1 MIYCIDENIDEPI
14 MLINTHIGFDEDEGM
29 GIDGALFQKELL
41 YLDTLGKKRIQIWI
55 NSIGGVVM
63 DGYSIASAILKTK
76 TPVDTFNVGICA
88 SIAGV
93 IFMCGRN
100 RVAMDYS
107 LLMIHKPSGG
117 NDEKVLELMQES
129 LVTMLTAKSGLTTEQ
144 VSKLMDATSWIN
156 ATECLKMGFATEIE
170 KTAKA
175 ETITATNYADIF
187 TQANRITNKILKP
200 IINTKKS
207 MLKVTNKLGINAE
220 ANEESILNAIEQMES
235 AKNAEIETMKQTIAD
250 METQLTALKEKC
262 DAMIIEIETEKEM
275 SQEKEAMDMV
285 TNFAKL
291 GRIKDEEENVKM
303 WVNLAKADFDGT
315 KAIIENLPLNVQA
328 NKIENALE
336 NNTNETQFKNGE
348 DFMSFELKQI
358 NNKNKK

>member
-14 MLINTHIGFDEDEGM
+14 MLINSHIGFDEVDGM

-63 DGYSIASAILKTK
+63 DGYSIASAIIKTK
-76 TPVDTFNVGICA
+76 TPVDTYNVGICA

-117 NDEKVLELMQES
+117 SDEKVLELMQES

-144 VSKLMDATSWIN
+144 VNVLMDATSWIN
-156 ATECLKMGFATEIE
+156 SGDCLKMGFATEIE
-170 KTAKA
+170 NTAKA

-187 TQANRITNKILKP
+187 AQANKITNKILKP
-200 IINTKKS
+200 IINTKKI
-207 MLKVTNKLGINAE
+207 MLKVTNKLGLNAE
-220 ANEESILNAIEQMES
+220 ANEESIVDAIEQM
-235 AKNAEIETMKQTIAD
+235 KNGALEEKQALMLE
-250 METQLTALKEKC
+250 MEQLATAMEALKEKY
-262 DAMIIEIETEKEM
+262 ETLVEQME
-275 SQEKEAMDMV
+275 SDKEASELEDATEMIS
-285 TNFAKL
+285 NFAKL
-291 GRIKDEEENVKM
+291 GRIKNDDETVKT
-303 WVNLAKADFDGT
+303 WVNLAKTDLAGT
-315 KAIIENLPLNVQA
+315 KAIIENLPLNVIA
-328 NKIENALE
+328 NKIENKIVDPNAPVF
-336 NNTNETQFKNGE
+336 TDGT
-348 DFMSFELKQI
+348 DFLNFELKQI

>member
-14 MLINTHIGFDEDEGM
+14 MLINTHIGYDDDEGM

-63 DGYSIASAILKTK
+63 DGYSIASAIIKTK

-129 LVTMLTAKSGLTTEQ
+129 LVTMLTAKSGLTMEQ
-144 VSKLMDATSWIN
+144 VSALMDATSWIN
-156 ATECLKMGFATEIE
+156 ATECLNMGFATEIE
-170 KTAKA
+170 KTSQNDD
-175 ETITATNYADIF
+175 TITSTYYADIF
-187 TQANRITNKILKP
+187 TQANKITNKILKP

-207 MLKVTNKLGINAE
+207 MLKVTNRLELNDDAS
-220 ANEESILNAIEQMES
+220 EESILNAIEKIVNSSITEKEAMQ
-235 AKNAEIETMKQTIAD
+235 KTISE
-250 METQLTALKEKC
+250 METELTLLKEKY
-262 DAMIIEIETEKEM
+262 DAMIIEVETEKEA
-275 SQEKEAMDMV
+275 SEEKEAMDMIS
-285 TNFAKL
+285 NFAKL
-291 GRIKDEEENVKM
+291 GRIKNDDETIKV
-303 WVNLAKADFDGT
+303 WVNLAKADFEGT
-315 KAIIENLPLNVQA
+315 KAIIENLPLNVVA
-328 NKIENALE
+328 NKIENVVNKE
-336 NNTNETQFKNGE
+336 ETIFKNGE
-348 DFMSFELKQI
+348 DFLNFELKQI

>member
-1 MIYCIDENIDEPI
+1 MIYCVDENIDEPI
-14 MLINTHIGFDEDEGM
+14 MLINTHIGFDEVDGM

-63 DGYSIASAILKTK
+63 DGYSIASAILKTN

-117 NDEKVLELMQES
+117 NDEKVLDLMQES
-129 LVTMLTAKSGLTTEQ
+129 LVTMLTAKSELTSEQ
-144 VSKLMDATSWIN
+144 VNTLMNATSWIN
-156 ATECLKMGFATEIE
+156 ADECLKMGFANEIE

-187 TQANRITNKILKP
+187 TQANKITNKILKP

-207 MLKVTNKLGINAE
+207 MLKITNKLGLNAE
-220 ANEESILNAIEQMES
+220 ASEESIVDAIDQMKNASAEELQALMLEMEQMET
-235 AKNAEIETMKQTIAD
+235 A
-250 METQLTALKEKC
+250 MEALKEKYDAIVEQMDAEKGAREEE
-262 DAMIIEIETEKEM
+262 DAMEM
-275 SQEKEAMDMV
+275 IS
-285 TNFAKL
+285 NFAKL
-291 GRIKDEEENVKM
+291 GRIKNDDENVKM
-303 WVNLAKADFDGT
+303 WVNLAKADLQGT
-315 KAIIENLPLNVQA
+315 KAIIENLPLNVVA
-328 NKIENALE
+328 NKIENKIIDANAPTFE
-336 NNTNETQFKNGE
+336 KGE

>member
-14 MLINTHIGFDEDEGM
+14 MLINTHVGFDDEEGM

-100 RVAMDYS
+100 RIAMDYS

-117 NDEKVLELMQES
+117 SDEKVLELMQES
-129 LVTMLTAKSGLTTEQ
+129 LVTMLTAKSGLTADQ
-144 VSKLMDATSWIN
+144 VSVLMDATSWIN
-156 ATECLKMGFATEIE
+156 ANDCLDMGFATEIE

-187 TQANRITNKILKP
+187 TQANKITNKILKP

-207 MLKVTNKLGINAE
+207 MLKVTNKLGLNAE
-220 ANEESILNAIEQMES
+220 ANEDSIVDAIEQM
-235 AKNAEIETMKQTIAD
+235 KNASAEELQTLMLEMEQ
-250 METQLTALKEKC
+250 METAMEALKEKY
-262 DAMIIEIETEKEM
+262 DAIMEQMDAEKETRLEEDAVEM
-275 SQEKEAMDMV
+275 IS
-285 TNFAKL
+285 NFAKL
-291 GRIKDEEENVKM
+291 GRIKNDDENVKM
-303 WVNLAKADFDGT
+303 WVNLAKADLNGT
-315 KAIIENLPLNVQA
+315 KAIIENLPLNVVA
-328 NKIENALE
+328 PKIENVV
-336 NNTNETQFKNGE
+336 TNSATAEFKDGY
-348 DFMSFELKQI
+348 DFMNYEQKQL

>member
-14 MLINTHIGFDEDEGM
+14 MLINSHIGFDEVDGM

-63 DGYSIASAILKTK
+63 DGYSIASAIIKTK

-129 LVTMLTAKSGLTTEQ
+129 LVTMLTAKSGLTMEQ
-144 VSKLMDATSWIN
+144 VSALMDATSWIN

-187 TQANRITNKILKP
+187 TQANKITNKILKP

-207 MLKVTNKLGINAE
+207 MLKVTNKLGLTDD
-220 ANEESILNAIEQMES
+220 ANEESILNAIEKIVNSSNVEAEEMQKTISEME
-235 AKNAEIETMKQTIAD
+235 AELAELKQ
-250 METQLTALKEKC
+250 KY
-262 DAMIIEIETEKEM
+262 DAMIIEVETEKEA
-275 SQEKEAMDMV
+275 SEEKEAMDMIS
-285 TNFAKL
+285 NFAKL
-291 GRIKDEEENVKM
+291 GRIKNDDENVKM
-303 WVNLAKADFDGT
+303 WVNLAKADFNGT
-315 KAIIENLPLNVQA
+315 KSIIENLPLNVIA
-328 NKIENALE
+328 NKIENKIVDANAPIFTE
-336 NNTNETQFKNGE
+336 GT
-348 DFMSFELKQI
+348 DFLNFEMKQI

>member
-14 MLINTHIGFDEDEGM
+14 MLINTHIGYDDDEGM

-63 DGYSIASAILKTK
+63 DGYSIASAIIKTK

-129 LVTMLTAKSGLTTEQ
+129 LVTMLTAKSGLTMEQ
-144 VSKLMDATSWIN
+144 VAELMDATSWIN

-170 KTAKA
+170 KTSQNDD
-175 ETITATNYADIF
+175 TITSTYYADIF
-187 TQANRITNKILKP
+187 TQANKITNKILKP

-207 MLKVTNKLGINAE
+207 MLKVTNKLGLNDD
-220 ANEESILNAIEQMES
+220 ANEESILNAIEKIVNSSMTE
-235 AKNAEIETMKQTIAD
+235 AEAMKKTICE
-250 METQLTALKEKC
+250 METELTSLKEKY
-262 DAMIIEIETEKEM
+262 DAMIIEVETEKEM
-275 SQEKEAMDMV
+275 SQEKEAMDMIS
-285 TNFAKL
+285 NFAKL
-291 GRIKDEEENVKM
+291 GRIKNDEETVKV
-303 WVNLAKADFDGT
+303 WVNLAKSDFEGT
-315 KAIIENLPLNVQA
+315 KAIIENLPLNVVA
-328 NKIENALE
+328 NKIETVVNKDE
-336 NNTNETQFKNGE
+336 PQFKDGA
-348 DFMSFELKQI
+348 DFMNFELKQI

>member
-14 MLINTHIGFDEDEGM
+14 MLINTHVGFDEVDGM

-63 DGYSIASAILKTK
+63 DGYSIASAILKTN

-107 LLMIHKPSGG
+107 LLMMHKPSGG
-117 NDEKVLELMQES
+117 TDTKVLDLMQES
-129 LVTMLTAKSGLTTEQ
+129 LTTMLTAKSGLTNES
-144 VSKLMDATSWIN
+144 VSKLMDATTWIN
-156 ATECLKMGFATEIE
+156 ANECLTMGFATEIE
-170 KTAKA
+170 NTAKA

-187 TQANRITNKILKP
+187 AQANKITNKILKLT
-200 IINTKKS
+200 INKKS
-207 MLKVTNKLGINAE
+207 MLKVTNKLGLNAE
-220 ANEESILNAIEQMES
+220 ANEESIVDAIDQMKNGALEEKQALMLEIEQLSIAME
-235 AKNAEIETMKQTIAD
+235 
-250 METQLTALKEKC
+250 ALKEKYEEL
-262 DAMIIEIETEKEM
+262 MGQME
-275 SQEKEAMDMV
+275 SEKEASEIEDATEMIS
-285 TNFAKL
+285 NFAKL
-291 GRIKDEEENVKM
+291 GRIKNDDENVKM
-303 WVNLAKADFDGT
+303 WVNLAKTDLEGT
-315 KAIIENLPLNVQA
+315 KTIIENLPLNVIA
-328 NKIENALE
+328 NKIE
-336 NNTNETQFKNGE
+336 ETIVNKDESVFKNGE
-348 DFMSFELKQI
+348 DFMHFELKQI

>member
-14 MLINTHIGFDEDEGM
+14 MLINSHIGFDEVDGM

-63 DGYSIASAILKTK
+63 DGYSIASAILKTN
-76 TPVDTFNVGICA
+76 TPVDTFNVGISA

-117 NDEKVLELMQES
+117 NDDKVLELMQDS
-129 LVTMLTAKSGLTTEQ
+129 LITMLCAKSNLTTEQ
-144 VSKLMDATSWIN
+144 VSELMNATSWIN
-156 ATECLKMGFATEIE
+156 SDECLQMGFATEIE

-175 ETITATNYADIF
+175 ETITATNYAEIF
-187 TQANRITNKILKP
+187 TQANKITNKILKP
-200 IINTKKS
+200 IINTKKI
-207 MLKVTNKLGINAE
+207 MLKVTNKLGLNAE
-220 ANEESILNAIEQMES
+220 ASEESIVDAIEQMKNASAEELQALMLEMEQMES
-235 AKNAEIETMKQTIAD
+235 ALE
-250 METQLTALKEKC
+250 ALKEKY
-262 DAMIIEIETEKEM
+262 ESLM
-275 SQEKEAMDMV
+275 SQTEAEKEAREEEDAIEMV
-285 TNFAKL
+285 SNFAKL
-291 GRIKDEEENVKM
+291 GRIKNDDDNLKM
-303 WVNLAKADFDGT
+303 WVNLAKKDFAGT
-315 KAIIENLPLNVQA
+315 KTMIENLPLNATA
-328 NKIENALE
+328 NKIENKIVNADAPTFE
-336 NNTNETQFKNGE
+336 NGE
-348 DFMSFELKQI
+348 DFMSYELKQI

>member
-14 MLINTHIGFDEDEGM
+14 MLINTFIGFDDEEGM
-29 GIDGALFQKELL
+29 GIDGAQFQKELL

-129 LVTMLTAKSGLTTEQ
+129 LVTMLTAKSGLTEEQ
-144 VSKLMDATSWIN
+144 VSVLMDATSWIN
-156 ATECLKMGFATEIE
+156 ANNSLEMGFATEIE

-175 ETITATNYADIF
+175 EMITATNYADIF
-187 TQANRITNKILKP
+187 TQANKITNKILKP

-207 MLKVTNKLGINAE
+207 MLKVTNKLGLNAE
-220 ANEESILNAIEQMES
+220 ANEESIVDAIEQM
-235 AKNAEIETMKQTIAD
+235 KNASAEELQALTLEMEQMEIAMEELKQKYEAI
-250 METQLTALKEKC
+250 MEQMGA
-262 DAMIIEIETEKEM
+262 EKELR
-275 SQEKEAMDMV
+275 EEEDAVEMV
-285 TNFAKL
+285 SNFAKL
-291 GRIKDEEENVKM
+291 GRIKNDEENIKM
-303 WVNLAKADFDGT
+303 WVNLAKSDLNGT
-315 KAIIENLPLNVQA
+315 KAIIENLPLNVEA
-328 NKIENALE
+328 PKIENALKTGTFE
-336 NNTNETQFKNGE
+336 FKDGY
-348 DFMSFELKQI
+348 DFMNFEQKQI

>member
-14 MLINTHIGFDEDEGM
+14 MLINTHIGYDEDEGM

-63 DGYSIASAILKTK
+63 DGYSIASAIIKTK

-129 LVTMLTAKSGLTTEQ
+129 LVTMLTAKSGLTMEQ
-144 VSKLMDATSWIN
+144 VSALMDATSWIN
-156 ATECLKMGFATEIE
+156 ATECLNMGFATEIE
-170 KTAKA
+170 KTSQNDD
-175 ETITATNYADIF
+175 TITSTYYADIF
-187 TQANRITNKILKP
+187 TQANKITNKILKP

-207 MLKVTNKLGINAE
+207 MLKVTNRLELNDDAS
-220 ANEESILNAIEQMES
+220 EESILNAIEKIVNSSMTEKEAMQ
-235 AKNAEIETMKQTIAD
+235 KTISE
-250 METQLTALKEKC
+250 METELTLLKEKY
-262 DAMIIEIETEKEM
+262 DAMIIEVETEKEA
-275 SQEKEAMDMV
+275 SEEKEAMDMIS
-285 TNFAKL
+285 NFAKL
-291 GRIKDEEENVKM
+291 GRIKNDDETIKV
-303 WVNLAKADFDGT
+303 WVNLAKADFEGT
-315 KAIIENLPLNVQA
+315 KAIIENLPLNVVA
-328 NKIENALE
+328 NKIENVVNKE
-336 NNTNETQFKNGE
+336 ETIFKNGE
-348 DFMSFELKQI
+348 DFLNFELKQI

>member
-14 MLINTHIGFDEDEGM
+14 MLINSHIGFDEVDGM

-41 YLDTLGKKRIQIWI
+41 YLETLGKKRIQIWI

-63 DGYSIASAILKTK
+63 DGYSIASAIIKTK
-76 TPVDTFNVGICA
+76 TPVDTYNVGICA

-117 NDEKVLELMQES
+117 SDEKVLELMQES

-144 VSKLMDATSWIN
+144 VNVLMDATSWIN
-156 ATECLKMGFATEIE
+156 SGDCLKMGFATEIE
-170 KTAKA
+170 NTAKA

-187 TQANRITNKILKP
+187 AQANKITNKILKP
-200 IINTKKS
+200 IINTKKI
-207 MLKVTNKLGINAE
+207 MLKVTNKLGLNAE
-220 ANEESILNAIEQMES
+220 ANEESIVDAIEQM
-235 AKNAEIETMKQTIAD
+235 KNGALEEKQALMLE
-250 METQLTALKEKC
+250 MEQLATAMEALKEKY
-262 DAMIIEIETEKEM
+262 DALVEQME
-275 SQEKEAMDMV
+275 SDKEASELEDATEMIS
-285 TNFAKL
+285 NFAKL
-291 GRIKDEEENVKM
+291 GRIKNDDETVKI
-303 WVNLAKADFDGT
+303 WVNLAKVDLVGT
-315 KAIIENLPLNVQA
+315 KAIIENLPLNVVA
-328 NKIENALE
+328 PKIENKTVDA
-336 NNTNETQFKNGE
+336 NAPVFTDGM
-348 DFMSFELKQI
+348 DFLNFELKQI

>member
-63 DGYSIASAILKTK
+63 DGYSIASAILKTN

-117 NDEKVLELMQES
+117 NDEKVLDLMQES
-129 LVTMLTAKSGLTTEQ
+129 LVTMLTAKSQLTNEQ
-144 VSKLMDATSWIN
+144 VNTLMDATSWIN
-156 ATECLKMGFATEIE
+156 ADECLKMGFANEIE
-170 KTAKA
+170 KTAKT

-187 TQANRITNKILKP
+187 TQANKITNKILKP

-207 MLKVTNKLGINAE
+207 MLKITNKLGLNAE
-220 ANEESILNAIEQMES
+220 ASEESIVDAIDQMKNASAEELQALMLEMEQMET
-235 AKNAEIETMKQTIAD
+235 A
-250 METQLTALKEKC
+250 MEALKEKYEAIVEQMDAEKGAREEE
-262 DAMIIEIETEKEM
+262 DAMEM
-275 SQEKEAMDMV
+275 IS
-285 TNFAKL
+285 NFAKL
-291 GRIKDEEENVKM
+291 GRIKNDDENVKM
-303 WVNLAKADFDGT
+303 WVNLAKADLQGT
-315 KAIIENLPLNVQA
+315 KAIIENLPLNVVA
-328 NKIENALE
+328 NKIENKIIDANAPTFE
-336 NNTNETQFKNGE
+336 KGE
-348 DFMSFELKQI
+348 DFMAFELKQI

>member
-14 MLINTHIGFDEDEGM
+14 MLINTHIGFDEDEGI

-63 DGYSIASAILKTK
+63 DGYSIASAILKTN

-117 NDEKVLELMQES
+117 NDEKVLDLMKES

-187 TQANRITNKILKP
+187 TQANKITNKILKP

-207 MLKVTNKLGINAE
+207 MLKVTNKLGLNAE
-220 ANEESILNAIEQMES
+220 ANEDSIVNAIEQIES
-235 AKNAEIETMKQTIAD
+235 VKNAEVEAKNAEVEAMKQTIAD

-262 DAMIIEIETEKEM
+262 DAMIIE
-275 SQEKEAMDMV
+275 V
-285 TNFAKL
+285 
-291 GRIKDEEENVKM
+291 
-303 WVNLAKADFDGT
+303 
-315 KAIIENLPLNVQA
+315 
-328 NKIENALE
+328 
-336 NNTNETQFKNGE
+336 
-348 DFMSFELKQI
+348 
-358 NNKNKK
+358 

>member
-14 MLINTHIGFDEDEGM
+14 MLINTHIGYDDDEGM

-63 DGYSIASAILKTK
+63 DGYSIASAIIKTK

-129 LVTMLTAKSGLTTEQ
+129 LVTMLTAKSGLTMEQ
-144 VSKLMDATSWIN
+144 VSALMDATSWIN
-156 ATECLKMGFATEIE
+156 ATECLNMGFATEIE
-170 KTAKA
+170 KTSQNDD
-175 ETITATNYADIF
+175 TITSTYYADIF
-187 TQANRITNKILKP
+187 TQANKITNKILKP

-207 MLKVTNKLGINAE
+207 MLKVTNRLELNDDAS
-220 ANEESILNAIEQMES
+220 EESILNAIEKIVNSSMTEKEAMQ
-235 AKNAEIETMKQTIAD
+235 KTISE
-250 METQLTALKEKC
+250 METELTLLKEKY
-262 DAMIIEIETEKEM
+262 DAMIIEVETEKEA
-275 SQEKEAMDMV
+275 SEEKEAMDMIS
-285 TNFAKL
+285 NFAKL
-291 GRIKDEEENVKM
+291 GRIKNDDETVKV
-303 WVNLAKADFDGT
+303 WVNLAKADFEGT
-315 KAIIENLPLNVQA
+315 KAIIENLPLNVVA
-328 NKIENALE
+328 NKIENVVNKE
-336 NNTNETQFKNGE
+336 ETIFKNGE
-348 DFMSFELKQI
+348 DFLNFELKQI

>member
-14 MLINTHIGFDEDEGM
+14 MLINTHIGFDEVDGM

-63 DGYSIASAILKTK
+63 DGYSIASAILKTN

-117 NDEKVLELMQES
+117 DDTKVLDLMQES

-144 VSKLMDATSWIN
+144 VSALMDATSWIN
-156 ATECLKMGFATEIE
+156 ANECLKMGFATEIE

-187 TQANRITNKILKP
+187 TQANKITNKILKP
-200 IINTKKS
+200 INTKKS
-207 MLKVTNKLGINAE
+207 MLKVTNKLGLNAE
-220 ANEESILNAIEQMES
+220 ANEESIVNAIEQMENLS
-235 AKNAEIETMKQTIAD
+235 NEEISTMKILI
-250 METQLTALKEKC
+250 EQLEEQLEDFKEKLE
-262 DAMIIEIETEKEM
+262 AMTTEVATEKEA
-275 SQEKEAMDMV
+275 QIEKEAMDMV
-285 TNFAKL
+285 TNFAKI
-291 GRIKDEEENVKM
+291 GRIKNEDENVKM
-303 WVNLAKADFDGT
+303 WVNLAKADLEGT
-315 KAIIENLPLNVQA
+315 KAIIENLPLNAVA
-328 NKIENALE
+328 NKIENVVNKDE
-336 NNTNETQFKNGE
+336 VVFKNGE
-348 DFMSFELKQI
+348 DFMNFELKQL

>member
-14 MLINTHIGFDEDEGM
+14 MLINTHVGFDEDEGM

-93 IFMCGRN
+93 IFMCGRK

-129 LVTMLTAKSGLTTEQ
+129 LITMLTAKSGLTTEQ
-144 VSKLMDATSWIN
+144 VSVLMDATSWIN
-156 ATECLKMGFATEIE
+156 ATESLEMGFATEIE

-187 TQANRITNKILKP
+187 TQANKITNKILKP
-200 IINTKKS
+200 IINTKKI
-207 MLKVTNKLGINAE
+207 MLKVTNKLGLNAE
-220 ANEESILNAIEQMES
+220 ANEDSIVDAIDQMKNASAEELQALMLEMEQMKT
-235 AKNAEIETMKQTIAD
+235 A
-250 METQLTALKEKC
+250 MEALKEKYETLMEQMEIDKEATEME
-262 DAMIIEIETEKEM
+262 DAMEM
-275 SQEKEAMDMV
+275 IS
-285 TNFAKL
+285 NFAKL
-291 GRIKDEEENVKM
+291 GRIKNDDENVKM
-303 WVNLAKADFDGT
+303 WVNLAKADLAGT
-315 KAIIENLPLNVQA
+315 KAIIENLPLNVVA
-328 NKIENALE
+328 NKIENKIIDA
-336 NNTNETQFKNGE
+336 NAPTFVNGE

>member
-1 MIYCIDENIDEPI
+1 MTYCIDENIDEPI
-14 MLINTHIGFDEDEGM
+14 MLINTHIGFDDNEGM

-93 IFMCGRN
+93 VFMCGRN

-117 NDEKVLELMQES
+117 NDDKVLELMQDS
-129 LVTMLTAKSGLTTEQ
+129 LVTMLTAKSGLTMDQ
-144 VSKLMDATSWIN
+144 VSELMNATSWIN
-156 ATECLKMGFATEIE
+156 AKECLNMGFATEIE
-170 KTAKA
+170 ETSKT

-200 IINTKKS
+200 TINTKKS
-207 MLKVTNKLGINAE
+207 MLKVTNKLGLNAE
-220 ANEESILNAIEQMES
+220 ANEDSIVDAIEQM
-235 AKNAEIETMKQTIAD
+235 KNADLAEKEALMAE
-250 METQLTALKEKC
+250 MEQLTGAMTALKEKY
-262 DAMIIEIETEKEM
+262 DALMAQMEAD
-275 SQEKEAMDMV
+275 KEASEMEDATEMI
-285 TNFAKL
+285 TNFAKM
-291 GRIKDEEENVKM
+291 GRIKNDDDNLKM
-303 WVNLAKADFDGT
+303 WVNLAKADFNGT
-315 KAIIENLPLNVQA
+315 KAIIENLPLNA
-328 NKIENALE
+328 TAPKIENKIIDA
-336 NNTNETQFKNGE
+336 NAPVFKEGE
-348 DFMSFELKQI
+348 DFMNFELKQI
-358 NNKNKK
+358 NNKKK

>member
-14 MLINTHIGFDEDEGM
+14 MLINSHIGFDEDEGM

-63 DGYSIASAILKTK
+63 DGYSIASAILKTN

-117 NDEKVLELMQES
+117 NDEKVLDLMQES
-129 LVTMLTAKSGLTTEQ
+129 LVTMLTAKSQLTNEQ
-144 VSKLMDATSWIN
+144 VNTLMDATSWIN
-156 ATECLKMGFATEIE
+156 ADECLKMGFANEIE
-170 KTAKA
+170 KTAKT
-175 ETITATNYADIF
+175 EMITATNYADIF
-187 TQANRITNKILKP
+187 TQANKITNKILKP

-207 MLKVTNKLGINAE
+207 MLKITNKLGLNAE
-220 ANEESILNAIEQMES
+220 ASEESIVDAIDQMKNASSEELQALMLEMEQMEQ
-235 AKNAEIETMKQTIAD
+235 A
-250 METQLTALKEKC
+250 MEALKEKY
-262 DAMIIEIETEKEM
+262 DALMEQVDTEKETRLEEDATEM
-275 SQEKEAMDMV
+275 IS
-285 TNFAKL
+285 NFAKL
-291 GRIKDEEENVKM
+291 GRIKNDDENVKM
-303 WVNLAKADFDGT
+303 WVNLAKADLEGT
-315 KAIIENLPLNVQA
+315 KAIIENLPLNVVA
-328 NKIENALE
+328 NKIENKIVNAGAPTFE
-336 NNTNETQFKNGE
+336 NGE
-348 DFMSFELKQI
+348 DFMAFELKQI